1 MATVC
6 KGSATGVTLRGRTLA
21 DYNFTV
27 LVEARDNVISAGELD
42 SQQTVDDVTIS
53 TYTPATV
60 DHEHTLTPQA
70 QTQGALTVPP
80 VFSSLDEAIATV
92 DQNGVVTRVSDG
104 TVGILIRN
112 TFLTRRED
120 LAVSREGGGSYD
132 VISWVAGTLGKHVN
146 DAVDSR
152 LVGANPAT
160 DKQIH
165 DGSTYNATCWA
176 ADLDFT
182 GISRGIPRCTLVKD
196 NMVVFAEHYYP
207 TVGATVTFLAADGSI
222 VTRTIAAKVDV
233 GPANASDNY
242 ATDIGVGRLSSAVPA
257 SITHYKVLPADV
269 LDYAPGIAYK
279 LPCVCLDQDE
289 NALVGDL
296 YSLSATRALFSVPT
310 DAQRLA
316 FYEPKV
322 AYDSGNGAFL
332 IINGD
337 LVLVST
343 WTFRGAGAGPN
354 YSANIA
360 AINTAMDSLETGAA
374 LEVVDLSGFTN
385 FA

>member
-1 MATVC
+1 V
-6 KGSATGVTLRGRTLA
+6 GVRGRTTA
-21 DYNFTV
+21 DYNFSVTV
-27 LVEARDNVISAGELD
+27 QARENVIDPGDTGSLVA
-42 SQQTVDDVTIS
+42 DDVNLTTHTS
-53 TYTPATV
+53 ATV
-60 DHEHTLTPQA
+60 DHEHTLTPEGVTENA
-70 QTQGALTVPP
+70 FEFGAPT
-80 VFSSLDEAIATV
+80 FESLDEAVATV
-92 DQNGVVTRVSDG
+92 DANGVVTRVSDG
-104 TVGILIRN
+104 TVGILTRTPGLIRRDD
-112 TFLTRRED
+112 LT
-120 LAVSREGGGSYD
+120 VSRAVGTYSEQFA
-132 VISWVAGTLGKHVN
+132 SWVVGTLGQHVN
-146 DAVDSR
+146 AAVDSR

-165 DGSTYNATCWA
+165 NGSAYNASCWA

-182 GISRGIPRCTLVKD
+182 GISRGIPRCTLVQD

-269 LDYAPGIAYK
+269 LDYTPGLTYK

-332 IINGD
+332 IINGE

-360 AINTAMDSLETGAA
+360 AINTAMDSLETGAT